1 MSMHPFGRAGVAG
14 TDPVHLLDE
23 LKRIAVEQLGAIP
36 NDLYRP
42 IAEQLQ
48 DQLVLAKAQLSSTET
63 QRVDLANVLALRQ
76 RSASLVMRYRELI
89 AHNFD
94 DFHGRPMLS
103 RPGAPLGLVGEDEL
117 GFHLAGQRLAE
128 SIDARYQ
135 VPLEL
140 LGMRF
145 EALATAL
152 DAQTTTNPVGALRL
166 AGAFVRTFHDA
177 EVSET
182 LQALLFRQYE
192 LELSKVLG
200 DLYSRLNQHLVAGG
214 FHANL
219 RADAV
224 APTPAQ
230 RPAPVAGPHSTQ
242 ALAALVQGSVAT
254 ESVPLHG
261 RSQDDVVQQRVMQD
275 ATSSDGHVNPGR
287 SRQQAATDAGIDVF
301 RVSAEARVQH
311 QRLRDLLH
319 AWRGRLPKLDFTKS
333 PATKRIR
340 PRPVQPFTTDAQP
353 PSNEPQSLN
362 AAWSE
367 FLTPSAGPAPLGR
380 ADTTPAVQ
388 QAKPAAPLRELRAEE
403 LTSVAALL
411 QRDSAWVFEAALTGN
426 GALHAAIRHQLMDG
440 ARSLGIDPE
449 SIKLGE
455 HEEDAIDMVGLMF
468 EALLDTHALVAPVRK
483 LYAQL
488 VMSYVRIAITDENL
502 FVRPDH
508 PARRL
513 LDALTLSCESN
524 DGASPQERELLQR
537 AGQTVAHVVAEF
549 NEDLVIFDLAA
560 NELQDLLQQQRR
572 RAEVVERRSADTVH
586 GRERLLQARLQAA
599 AALAQRT
606 SARLLTPVT
615 AQFLEQ
621 HWQHHLVQM
630 LLRDGQGSQR
640 CTQVL
645 GLADALVSV
654 DEAAA
659 RAEGGRVAQRVLA
672 LHAGLVDCLSSSGL
686 DDQVAN
692 EWMAGLARAMAFPD
706 SSREVMA
713 LPVMPQ
719 LADDGEDARLLQVV
733 GGHAAYDF
741 DPVVS
746 ERMATL
752 RPGCW
757 LRLSDENGEEGS
769 VKVAWISP
777 LTSRLLLVNRRGLRK
792 LVASPQQLAALV
804 KAGKLSDNA
813 SDLPFDEAMRH
824 VRQRLDETTRA
835 A

>member
-1 MSMHPFGRAGVAG
+1 MPRLPVGRAGVAG
-14 TDPVHLLDE
+14 NDPVHLLDE

-36 NDLYRP
+36 GDLYRP

-48 DQLVLAKAQLSSTET
+48 DQIVLAQVQLSNIEP

-94 DFHGRPMLS
+94 DFHGRPTHG
-103 RPGAPLGLVGEDEL
+103 RGGVPLGLVGDDEL

-135 VPLEL
+135 APLEL
-140 LGMRF
+140 LRLRF
-145 EALATAL
+145 ESLGTAL
-152 DAQTTTNPVGALRL
+152 GAQATTNPVGALRL

-177 EVSET
+177 DVSET
-182 LQALLFRQYE
+182 LQAMLFRQYE

-214 FHANL
+214 FHANV
-219 RADAV
+219 RAEPA
-224 APTPAQ
+224 APKPAQ
-230 RPAPVAGPHSTQ
+230 RPPSAAVPVTAPHATGTHAAATHGAVAD
-242 ALAALVQGSVAT
+242 
-254 ESVPLHG
+254 ESVSLHG
-261 RSQDDVVQQRVMQD
+261 HWQNDVVQERAPQHAIPQHPISS
-275 ATSSDGHVNPGR
+275 ATQANPVR
-287 SRQQAATDAGIDVF
+287 TRQQAATDAGVDVF

-311 QRLRDLLH
+311 QRLRELLH
-319 AWRGRLPKLDFTKS
+319 VWRGRLPKFEAANAPVPQKTAPRPAPSPMPNASRTSAAALPS
-333 PATKRIR
+333 PASSGHVTSG
-340 PRPVQPFTTDAQP
+340 QTST
-353 PSNEPQSLN
+353 
-362 AAWSE
+362 
-367 FLTPSAGPAPLGR
+367 SAGQ
-380 ADTTPAVQ
+380 TMS
-388 QAKPAAPLRELRAEE
+388 AAPRREMRAQE
-403 LTSVAALL
+403 LVSVAALL
-411 QRDSAWVFEAALTGN
+411 QRDSAWVFEAALSGN
-426 GALHAAIRHQLMDG
+426 GPLHGAIRHQLMDG

-524 DGASPQERELLQR
+524 DGASPQDRELLQH
-537 AGQTVAHVVAEF
+537 AGLAVARVVAEF
-549 NEDLVIFDLAA
+549 NEDLAIFELAA

-572 RAEVVERRSADTVH
+572 RAQVVERRSADTVH

-606 SARLLTPVT
+606 SAHLLTPVT

-659 RAEGGRVAQRVLA
+659 RAEGARVAERVLA

-686 DDQVAN
+686 DAQVAD
-692 EWMAGLARAMAFPD
+692 EWMAALARAMAFPD
-706 SSREVMA
+706 ASRDVMA

-733 GGHAAYDF
+733 GGHDAYDF
-741 DPVVS
+741 DPAVA
-746 ERMATL
+746 ERLGAL
-752 RPGCW
+752 NPGNW
-757 LRLSDENGEEGS
+757 LRLADEHGEEGS

-777 LTSRLLLVNRRGLRK
+777 LTSRILLVNRRGLRK

-804 KAGKLSDNA
+804 KAGKLSDNV
-813 SDLPFDEAMRH
+813 SNLPFDEAMRQ
-824 VRQRLDETTRA
+824 VRQRLDETAKA